1 MVSVILKTMNYYDEI
16 IEKISSLIDEKNYD
30 LADRLISN
38 ELAVP
43 YVPREVEEKLYRLK
57 KRIMKDPVSR
67 IISDEEIEEFLF
79 QGDPQHQ
86 LIAVNELNDKN
97 LRQYIGICERYLA
110 SKGYANAKALLADS
124 LIRQE
129 IDHLFHFRKENE
141 IISFNPSLFTVI
153 EASEPF
159 LSASGKLFEDYM
171 KEPSKLQLARQLL
184 YKEFIMQLPDQFDQ
198 ESAMSLEKNIVAYID
213 HAFDSAE

>member
-1 MVSVILKTMNYYDEI
+1 MNYYDEI

-30 LADRLISN
+30 LADRLISD

-110 SKGYANAKALLADS
+110 SEGYANAKALLADS

-129 IDHLFHFRKENE
+129 IDHLFHFRKGND
-141 IISFNPSLFTVI
+141 IILFRPSLFTVI

-184 YKEFIMQLPDQFDQ
+184 
-198 ESAMSLEKNIVAYID
+198 
-213 HAFDSAE
+213 